1 VPSIRGTLSVRLV
14 VERIIVVIVPF
25 IMALLFDVL
34 MLLAPVINP
43 TMCISDVDDIMQIAV
58 FLIMPSAALL

>member
-14 VERIIVVIVPF
+14 VERIIVVVVPF
-25 IMALLFDVL
+25 IMALLLDVL

-43 TMCISDVDDIMQIAV
+43 TMCISDVDDIMQISV